1 MFSNIENSSSEIR
14 NIAILIEI
22 TELLTAFGLQCCF
35 LEIADNVSFLK
46 SVGCNP

>member
-22 TELLTAFGLQCCF
+22 TELLTAFGLQCCSF
-35 LEIADNVSFLK
+35 EIADNVSLLNC
-46 SVGCNP
+46 VGFNP

>member
-22 TELLTAFGLQCCF
+22 TELLTAFGLQCCS
-35 LEIADNVSFLK
+35 LEIADNVSLLNC
-46 SVGCNP
+46 VGFNP